1 MSSKDYT
8 NIVLKC
14 ITKKDKAQLED
25 KVSKLIVLRD
35 SIPDDE
41 ATSDEAK
48 QSLNEVIVL
57 TRLAHT
63 YNKNDGFSDDLFTI
77 ADKLKASSDKALQ
90 KRGKTLANQLNTQKQ
105 AILDWN
111 IPSKKNVALHMK
123 INRTHNNILTNV
135 VAFENAVVKDI
146 ESRFDSVGA
155 QEAAL
160 AMDKAVAKSQSKS
173 ANEKKKKGRKEEQE
187 EVAVAKRNL
196 EEFKANPSGKSDKE
210 NEVIEEQLKQAVAQ
224 SWSNTTASYQTRK
237 RKERNEEAATAKKRL
252 EDHRATG
259 KSNEESKLVELELK
273 QDAYMKASKT
283 CRGRYQLENAICGF
297 KREDLV
303 STAVD
308 QLRRGRFRMPL
319 AGATKRSKK
328 RCEQFSEAFLSR
340 DLKKMLSLYFD
351 K

>member
-135 VAFENAVVKDI
+135 VAF
-146 ESRFDSVGA
+146 
-155 QEAAL
+155 
-160 AMDKAVAKSQSKS
+160 
-173 ANEKKKKGRKEEQE
+173 
-187 EVAVAKRNL
+187 
-196 EEFKANPSGKSDKE
+196 
-210 NEVIEEQLKQAVAQ
+210 
-224 SWSNTTASYQTRK
+224 
-237 RKERNEEAATAKKRL
+237 
-252 EDHRATG
+252 
-259 KSNEESKLVELELK
+259 
-273 QDAYMKASKT
+273 
-283 CRGRYQLENAICGF
+283 C
-297 KREDLV
+297 
-303 STAVD
+303 
-308 QLRRGRFRMPL
+308 
-319 AGATKRSKK
+319 
-328 RCEQFSEAFLSR
+328 
-340 DLKKMLSLYFD
+340 
-351 K
+351 